1 MSVYSL
7 VGSDRDIFNLTP
19 PTAVTDV
26 ITRDDYNSTIVGDQA
41 GRETIGELNSF
52 FGYRAGASNRSG
64 FRNIFVGALS
74 GEKNARGDNNV
85 IIGTEAGR
93 YITTGRGNVL
103 IGNKSGF
110 SNNGN
115 FNIYIGF
122 LNTNQSLDTS
132 FCNLTMG
139 YDANTNGNNNISIGN
154 KSSILSTN
162 SIILGN
168 TTINTGN
175 NNVVIGG
182 NIRNQASNVLIINNR
197 HNSNINSNVI
207 ANYSNDYMNIND
219 YIVANTSNN
228 INTLTLTNDVVE
240 IRSSNMALYVSA
252 GISFQT
258 QSGRFSLENNIILET
273 FGNYATRLLL
283 SSNVYLG
290 SSNTANTYISSSN
303 AILTINSN
311 NITMCNDWGKF
322 AINSNT
328 ISIGSPLSNTSIVL
342 QGSNNSM
349 TLCNGDAY
357 FDSKL
362 QVVRNAFFRSNVF
375 FNSNTIVKH
384 DGNISLSNDYV
395 YRIGGNG
402 ETHFTQNVCFSNS
415 FPNGVMTFS
424 NVPQG
429 YKNWENVNDSERQE
443 FYGSTIIQKNL
454 YVGGMIY
461 SSGINSGNRLVLSS
475 GENAWN
481 QYVSV
486 TSNLNP
492 YLVFESSTG
501 SILRFGDN
509 FQPEQLNFTG
519 KHRCVMNKLP
529 TESYG
534 EMLIGRIVYATGN
547 YMNLDSKNEISID
560 ESIPIIG
567 LCVQQKDKRVFGVIS
582 SIEEPS
588 EQRCFRLGNLEM
600 LLKKSID
607 DIRVIVN
614 SVGEGGIWVCNVN
627 GNFKNGD
634 LITCSHVP
642 GFGMKQDDDIVHSY
656 TVAKITCDCNFEYNF
671 HQHIYKVSV
680 WQPTV
685 MEITHNDAVYKIAF
699 VGCVYKF

>member
-19 PTAVTDV
+19 PTAITDV

-64 FRNIFVGALS
+64 FRNVFIGAFS

-93 YITTGRGNVL
+93 YIATGRGNVL

-115 FNIYIGF
+115 FNVYIGY
-122 LNTNQSLDTS
+122 LNTTQSLDTS

-139 YDANTNGNNNISIGN
+139 YDANTNGNNNICVGN
-154 KSSILSTN
+154 KLSISSTN

-175 NNVVIGG
+175 NNIVIGG
-182 NIRNQASNVLIINNR
+182 SIRNQASNVLIINNR

-219 YIVANTSNN
+219 YIVAYTSNN

-252 GISFQT
+252 GILFQT
-258 QSGRFSLENNIILET
+258 QNGRLSLESNIILET
-273 FGNYATRLLL
+273 FGNYATRLML

-290 SSNTANTYISSSN
+290 SSNTANIHISSSN
-303 AILTINSN
+303 AILSINSN

-328 ISIGSPLSNTSIVL
+328 ISIGSPSSNMSLVL
-342 QGSNNSM
+342 QGSNNIM
-349 TLCNGDAY
+349 TLCNGEAY
-357 FDSKL
+357 FDSRL
-362 QVVRNAFFRSNVF
+362 QIVRNAIFRSNIF
-375 FNSNTIVKH
+375 FNSNTIIKH
-384 DGNISLSNDYV
+384 DGNIALSNDYV
-395 YRIGGNG
+395 YRIGGIG

-429 YKNWENVNDSERQE
+429 YKNWENVSDSERQE

-454 YVGGMIY
+454 YVGGMVY
-461 SSGINSGNRLVLSS
+461 SSGINSGNRLILSS
-475 GENAWN
+475 GENSWN
-481 QYVSV
+481 QYVTI

-501 SILRFGDN
+501 SILRFGDD

-519 KHRCVMNKLP
+519 KHRCVMNNLQQVKN
-529 TESYG
+529 
-534 EMLIGRIVYATGN
+534 EMLVGRIVYATGD
-547 YMNLDSKNEISID
+547 YMNLDSKNDISID
-560 ESIPIIG
+560 ESIPIIE
-567 LCVQQKDKRVFGVIS
+567 LCEQHKDKRVFGVIS

-588 EQRCFRLGNLEM
+588 EQRSYRLGNLEM
-600 LLKKSID
+600 LLKKNED

-614 SVGEGGIWVCNVN
+614 SVGEGGIWVCNIN
-627 GNFKNGD
+627 GCLKNGD
-634 LITCSHVP
+634 LITSSQVP
-642 GFGMKQDDDIVHSY
+642 GFGMKQDDDIIHSY
-656 TVAKITCDCNFEYNF
+656 TVAKITCDCDFDSQITYCKWRPTTIEFTHVNVT
-671 HQHIYKVSV
+671 YKV
-680 WQPTV
+680 
-685 MEITHNDAVYKIAF
+685 AF